1 MGSSQGYIILFKNAV
16 VVTQETAENE
26 SRVSRGKSE
35 PLFLF

>member
-1 MGSSQGYIILFKNAV
+1 MGPSQGYIILLKNAV

-26 SRVSRGKSE
+26 SHVSNDKSE